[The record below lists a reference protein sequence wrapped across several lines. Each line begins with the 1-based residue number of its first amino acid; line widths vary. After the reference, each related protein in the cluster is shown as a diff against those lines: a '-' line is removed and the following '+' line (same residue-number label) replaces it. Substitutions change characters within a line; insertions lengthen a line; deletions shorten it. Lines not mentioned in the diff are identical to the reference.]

1 MSTQK
6 INTLNNND
14 EIAIAIPEVML
25 KQNAEFNIGEIIFH
39 REHDFRAVIVDVD
52 PQFEG
57 SEEWYDM
64 HTSNQPPKNVPWYH
78 VLVDE
83 ESTMAYVSEQ
93 NICIDNDDNGEIENP
108 MIDDLFSKFDSGH
121 YLPRQTLN

>member
-6 INTLNNND
+6 
-14 EIAIAIPEVML
+14 
-25 KQNAEFNIGEIIFH
+25 AEFNIGEIILH
-39 REHDFRAVIVDVD
+39 REQDFRGVIVDVD

-57 SEEWYDM
+57 SQEWYDM
-64 HTSNQPPKNVPWYH
+64 HTSNEPPKNRPWYH
-78 VLVDE
+78 ILVDE
-83 ESTMAYVSEQ
+83 ESSMAYVSEQ
-93 NICIDNDDNGEIENP
+93 NICTDSDEGEVENP